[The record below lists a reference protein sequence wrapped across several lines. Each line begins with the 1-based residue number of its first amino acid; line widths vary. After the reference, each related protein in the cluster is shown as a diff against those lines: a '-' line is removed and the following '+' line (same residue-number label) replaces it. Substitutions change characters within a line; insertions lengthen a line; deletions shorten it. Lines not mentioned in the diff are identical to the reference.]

1 MKDQVIFRGWS
12 GPLSRFKQSLCGPL
26 LAYCVISLAAA
37 LPAVAEDYQFHVG
50 DITRAHLFEAT
61 AELEKRLEHSEQQL
75 KRYQQEVTE
84 HFLTVSQLTTNMA
97 QSYRQIHEHLATSA
111 IRLASPEVGRQLL
124 KAGGSDLSLVDE
136 EGNPLISAEDI
147 QPPRDYAPKVP
158 GGILSEDYGLN
169 DSDLSKGQAS
179 AANSVDEDEDDSD
192 PTHNVS

>member
-1 MKDQVIFRGWS
+1 MI
-12 GPLSRFKQSLCGPL
+12 LT
-26 LAYCVISLAAA
+26 AAA
-37 LPAVAEDYQFHVG
+37 FFLIGAAIG
-50 DITRAHLFEAT
+50 HLYSRKSGTGNSST

-169 DSDLSKGQAS
+169 DSDLSKGQPS

>member
-1 MKDQVIFRGWS
+1 
-12 GPLSRFKQSLCGPL
+12 
-26 LAYCVISLAAA
+26 
-37 LPAVAEDYQFHVG
+37 
-50 DITRAHLFEAT
+50 
-61 AELEKRLEHSEQQL
+61 
-75 KRYQQEVTE
+75 
-84 HFLTVSQLTTNMA
+84 MA

-169 DSDLSKGQAS
+169 DNDLSKGQPS
-179 AANSVDEDEDDSD
+179 AANSGDSEEDEDDSD

>member
-1 MKDQVIFRGWS
+1 LGGGFNTD
-12 GPLSRFKQSLCGPL
+12 
-26 LAYCVISLAAA
+26 
-37 LPAVAEDYQFHVG
+37 G
-50 DITRAHLFEAT
+50 DITLITLTMILIAAAFLLIGAGIGHLYSRKSGRGDSA
-61 AELEKRLEHSEQQL
+61 AELKKQLEQSEQQL

-169 DSDLSKGQAS
+169 DNDLSKGQPS
-179 AANSVDEDEDDSD
+179 AANSGDSEEDEDDSD